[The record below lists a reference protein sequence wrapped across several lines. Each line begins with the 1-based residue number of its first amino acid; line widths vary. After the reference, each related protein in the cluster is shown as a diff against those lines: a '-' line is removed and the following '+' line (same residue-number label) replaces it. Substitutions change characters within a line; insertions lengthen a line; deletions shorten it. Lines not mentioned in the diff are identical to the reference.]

1 MSFSLKLDVCAA
13 DVPCAYSITQLVVE
27 KIKSLQ
33 ESFKTICG
41 VEVHLYEN
49 GEVSDASKGATLSI
63 NTRHKKLV
71 ETCNSRNWEDAV
83 MSAYEKVEQRF
94 KTHSYSFSL

>member
-1 MSFSLKLDVCAA
+1 MSFTLKLDVCAA

-33 ESFKTICG
+33 ETFKSICG
-41 VEVHLYEN
+41 VEVHLYET
-49 GEVSDASKGATLSI
+49 GEVADASKGATLSI
-63 NTRHKKLV
+63 NTRQKTMI

-94 KTHSYSFSL
+94 KSLSYSL

>member
-33 ESFKTICG
+33 DRFRNICG
-41 VEVHLYEN
+41 VEVHLFEN
-49 GEVSDASKGATLSI
+49 GEISDASKGATLSI
-63 NTRHKKLV
+63 NTKQKTV
-71 ETCNSRNWEDAV
+71 IETCSSKNWEDAV
-83 MSAYEKVEQRF
+83 MQVYEKIEQRF
-94 KTHSYSFSL
+94 RYLSYAL